1 MNKKITNCL
10 ASIALTTPAIALLA
24 NDEPAKP
31 TITADGVVNVPAF
44 SLPPS
49 SLSSAEAQA
58 AMKHRAAM
66 SSEQPRLIEPDVIK
80 ARAGLAKW
88 LQPQVAGILA
98 AYPVSIE
105 ETEIAGVP
113 VRVFTP
119 TDGDVKSD
127 RVLVNLHGGAF
138 QTCWESCSQIE
149 SAPIAVTGGY
159 KVISVNYR
167 MAPEAK
173 HPAGVEDVAAV
184 YQALTT
190 DYTPSSIG
198 IYGCSAG
205 GSLTAQAAVWLP
217 AHNLPS
223 PGAVGVFGAGAVRF
237 SSGDSAY
244 ISGYVSGA
252 FPAPALDGNQIDMTR
267 GYFDTVDMADAS
279 VSPAL
284 HPDVIAQFPPTL
296 LITGTR
302 AMDLSPAVYTNT
314 QLLKAG
320 VESTL
325 VVGEGMDHCFIYQN
339 RLPEAQ
345 EAYQIIADFF
355 DRNLR

>member
-1 MNKKITNCL
+1 MTEKYLHYCAVTLFCSSVLSIFADNSL
-10 ASIALTTPAIALLA
+10 ARPSFSP
-24 NDEPAKP
+24 
-31 TITADGVVNVPAF
+31 DGVVEVPAF

-58 AMKHRAAM
+58 VMKRRAEM
-66 SSEQPRLIEPDVIK
+66 STEQSRLIEPDVNK
-80 ARAGLAKW
+80 ARTTLAAR
-88 LQPQVAGILA
+88 LQPQVDDILA
-98 AYPVSIE
+98 AYPVSIQ
-105 ETEIAGVP
+105 ETEVAGVP

-119 TDGDVKSD
+119 ADGKVKSD
-127 RVLVNLHGGAF
+127 RVLINLHGGAF

-159 KVISVNYR
+159 RVISVNYR

-184 YQALTT
+184 FSGLTE
-190 DYTPSSIG
+190 DYAPSAIG

-205 GSLTAQAAVWLP
+205 GSLTAQAAAWMP
-217 AHNLPS
+217 AHSLPG
-223 PGAVGVFGAGAVRF
+223 PGAVGIFGAGGVRF
-237 SSGDSAY
+237 GSGDSAF
-244 ISGYVSGA
+244 ISGHVSGA
-252 FPAPALDGNQIDMTR
+252 FPAPALDGTQVDMTR
-267 GYFDTVDMADAS
+267 GYFDAVDMADAS

-284 HPDVIAQFPPTL
+284 HPEVVANFPPSL

-320 VESTL
+320 VDSTL
-325 VVGEGMDHCFIYQN
+325 LVGEGMDHCFIYQN
-339 RLPEAQ
+339 RLPEAR
-345 EAYQIIADFF
+345 EAYEIIADFF
-355 DRNLR
+355 DHNLR

>member
-1 MNKKITNCL
+1 MNKKILHCFACVALTAPVIELL
-10 ASIALTTPAIALLA
+10 ASDIPAQ
-24 NDEPAKP
+24 P
-31 TITADGVVNVPAF
+31 TFTAEGVVNVPAF
-44 SLPPS
+44 ALPPS
-49 SLSSAEAQA
+49 SLSSAEARA
-58 AMKHRAAM
+58 AMKHRARM
-66 SSEQPRLIEPDVIK
+66 SSEQPRLIEPDAKK
-80 ARAGLAKW
+80 ARAALAER
-88 LQPQVAGILA
+88 LQPQVDDILA
-98 AYPVSIE
+98 SYTVSIE
-105 ETEIAGVP
+105 ETEVGGVP
-113 VRVFTP
+113 VRMFMP
-119 TDGDVKSD
+119 AEGEIKSD

-149 SAPIAVTGGY
+149 SAPIAVTGGF

-173 HPAGVEDVAAV
+173 HPAGVEDVVAV
-184 YQALTT
+184 YRALTE
-190 DYTPSSIG
+190 DYAPSSIG

-205 GSLTAQAAVWLP
+205 GALTAQAASWLSS
-217 AHNLPS
+217 HNLPR
-223 PGAVGVFGAGAVRF
+223 PGALGIFGAGAVRF

-252 FPAPALDGNQIDMTR
+252 FPAPALDGSHIDMTR
-267 GYFDTVDMADAS
+267 GYFDNVEMTDTS

-284 HPDVIAQFPPTL
+284 HPNVIADFPPTL

-320 VESTL
+320 VDSRL
-325 VVGEGMDHCFIYQN
+325 LVGEGMDHCFIYQN

-345 EAYQIIADFF
+345 EAYVIISDFF
-355 DRNLR
+355 DTNLQ